1 LFPRGV
7 SCFTL
12 PCCHVATFILTG
24 SHCKRLLKLR
34 SSVLVTVEVCA
45 CSSSYSNPQPTYTMA
60 SPGQPSS
67 QLLMLQQ
74 QQQHSQL
81 LLAHGQ
87 PPQAQLQAT
96 YGRSPQRSSPP
107 TGQENTTT
115 SEDSDD
121 STPHSA
127 MVSVCDSYPRLRHC
141 STNRKVAGSI
151 PDEGKFLNLP
161 TPSGRTRPW
170 CLLSF

>member
-1 LFPRGV
+1 MV
-7 SCFTL
+7 
-12 PCCHVATFILTG
+12 
-24 SHCKRLLKLR
+24 
-34 SSVLVTVEVCA
+34 VTYGFCV
-45 CSSSYSNPQPTYTMA
+45 CSSTYSNPQPTYTMA
-60 SPGQPSS
+60 GPGQAGS

-74 QQQHSQL
+74 QQQQQQQHPQL

-87 PPQAQLQAT
+87 PPQGQLQAT

-127 MVSVCDSYPRLRHC
+127 MVSV
-141 STNRKVAGSI
+141 
-151 PDEGKFLNLP
+151 FM
-161 TPSGRTRPW
+161 
-170 CLLSF
+170 LL